1 MMDETHDQQPNNHR
15 DPTTTVAALQQRIA
29 TLEDTLSHYQAFV
42 EGSSDIMLQTD
53 SEGTIT
59 YANPAAKRLLCG
71 QQQDC
76 VGESI
81 LTYIYGQDRE
91 STRQMLAQWYATHP
105 TTHSFENRM
114 VSASGNTRI
123 FWWTVRFTYTDDGTM
138 MGIYGI
144 GRDVTDLHATEQQ
157 LRIFQELV
165 EQAPEGI
172 RISTPDGIITYA
184 NRAYREQVEGG
195 DTMIGHHFSET
206 YHEDPEVG
214 EQRWKEMLE
223 HGSWYGVLTLNG
235 PDNTTF
241 QGSVSAYIV
250 YDKHHQP
257 LAVVSSF
264 RNVTEL
270 LQTQE
275 ALRASEERYRR
286 IVELAGDGIW
296 IIDTE
301 SNTSF
306 VNKRMASML
315 GYTQEELVGE
325 PIFAFFDDE
334 WSVLAARF
342 MNIDPSTETPNRS
355 DCKLIAKDGSHLWGL
370 VTGRAYTGSD
380 GVLEFLLMVTN
391 ITDRKHLEQD
401 LAQSQKLLSAFLE
414 HSPSAIFLKDCE
426 GRVLLANQGVGD
438 MVNMRAEDMIGKT
451 VYDLLP
457 VEFADPIWKSEYQ
470 AIEKNK
476 PFQIEEE
483 TLVNGEVHTV
493 YSVKFPITD
502 EDGAPYG
509 VGGILTDITEHRR
522 LEQERTD
529 LQEQIIEGQ
538 RNALRELSSP
548 LMPIADKVV
557 AMPLIGSIDST
568 RAQQVMQVLL
578 EGVIRYDA
586 EVAIIDL
593 TGIPIVD
600 TQVANALIRA
610 AQAVKILGS
619 EVVMTGISPTMAQT
633 IVSLG
638 ISFNELRTLS
648 TLQRGVS
655 YALSLLN
662 EDGEIDWGDE

>member
-1 MMDETHDQQPNNHR
+1 MIDETHDQQPNNHR
-15 DPTTTVAALQQRIA
+15 DPTTTIAALQQHIA

-42 EGSSDIMLQTD
+42 EGSSDIMVQTD
-53 SEGTIT
+53 SEGTII
-59 YANPAAKRLLCG
+59 YANPSAKRLLCG

-76 VGESI
+76 VGKSI

-91 STRQMLAQWYATHP
+91 STRQSLAEWHKSHP
-105 TTHSFENRM
+105 TTHSFENRL
-114 VSASGNTRI
+114 VSVSGETRI
-123 FWWTVRFTYTDDGTM
+123 FWWTVRFTYADDDTM
-138 MGIYGI
+138 TGIYGI
-144 GRDVTDLHATEQQ
+144 GRDITDLHATEQQ
-157 LRIFQELV
+157 LRIFQQLV

-172 RISTPDGIITYA
+172 RISTPDGTITYA

-195 DTMIGHHFSET
+195 EAMIGHHFSET
-206 YHEDPEVG
+206 YYEDPEVG
-214 EQRWKEMLE
+214 QQRWNEMLE

-235 PDNTTF
+235 PNNTTF
-241 QGSVSAYIV
+241 QGNVSAYIV
-250 YDKHHQP
+250 YDKHQQP

-270 LQTQE
+270 LQTQD

-296 IIDTE
+296 IIDAE

-306 VNKRMASML
+306 VNKRMADML
-315 GYTQEELVGE
+315 GYTEEELVGE

-334 WSVLAARF
+334 WAVLAARF
-342 MNIDPSTETPNRS
+342 MQADPATDLPNRF

-370 VTGRAYTGSD
+370 VTGRAYTGPD
-380 GVLEFLLMVTN
+380 GALEFLLMVTN

-401 LAQSQKLLSAFLE
+401 LAQNQKLLSAFLE

-438 MVNMRAEDMIGKT
+438 MVNMRAEEMIGKT

-457 VEFADPIWKSEYQ
+457 FEFADPIWKSEYQ

-476 PFQIEEE
+476 PLQVEEE

-493 YSVKFPITD
+493 YSVKFPVTD

-522 LEQERTD
+522 LEQERAN

-548 LMPIADKVV
+548 LIPIADKVV
-557 AMPLIGSIDST
+557 IMPLIGSIDST
-568 RAQQVMQVLL
+568 RAQQVMEALL
-578 EGVIRYDA
+578 EGVARYDA
-586 EVAIIDL
+586 EVSIIDV

-610 AQAVKILGS
+610 ARAVKILGS

-638 ISFNELRTLS
+638 VSFNELRTLS
-648 TLQRGVS
+648 TLQRGVA
-655 YALSLLN
+655 YALSITS
-662 EDGEIDWGDE
+662 EDEDVDWGDQ